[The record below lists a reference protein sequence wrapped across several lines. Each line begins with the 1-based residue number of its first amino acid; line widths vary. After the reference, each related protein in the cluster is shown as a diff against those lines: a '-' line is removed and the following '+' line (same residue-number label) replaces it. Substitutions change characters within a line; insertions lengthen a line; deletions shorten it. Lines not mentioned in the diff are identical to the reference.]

1 MRFVVSHHAQGAG
14 ELRTSIDEADVVG
27 WVMGFAAARGV
38 DLARVVDVRAS
49 GRHRR
54 IHLLRLAQ
62 DHGLLVYLGIEDI
75 PNDHEG

>member
-1 MRFVVSHHAQGAG
+1 VRFVVSHTAPGAG
-14 ELRTSIDEADVVG
+14 EQQTSLDEGDVIG

-38 DLARVVDVRAS
+38 DLARVVDVRVS

-62 DHGLLVYLGIEDI
+62 DHGLFVYLGIEDI
-75 PNDHEG
+75 QDDHEG